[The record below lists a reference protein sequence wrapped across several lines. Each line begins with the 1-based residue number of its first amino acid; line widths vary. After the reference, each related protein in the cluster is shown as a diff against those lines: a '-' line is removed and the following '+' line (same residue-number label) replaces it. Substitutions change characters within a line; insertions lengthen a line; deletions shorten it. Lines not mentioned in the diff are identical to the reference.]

1 MVYMIYVTFSG
12 LAHYFFHGFFYQTLL
27 MDIIEGKRVTPL
39 SSGYFSL
46 SMKDKQGIKTISFRS
61 SLQYFAESDVSHSY
75 A

>member
-1 MVYMIYVTFSG
+1 
-12 LAHYFFHGFFYQTLL
+12 
-27 MDIIEGKRVTPL
+27 MDIIEGKHVTPL

-46 SMKDKQGIKTISFRS
+46 SAKGKQRIKTISFGS